1 MADMKAK
8 GKDVDAFVAEI
19 EPGKRALVEALRKF
33 VNRQAPGLKEAIKWG
48 NVTWIGKDNVAWII
62 VYRDHVDFGFFNGA
76 LLKDP
81 KGLLDGT
88 GKKLRHVKVFTKR
101 DIREDEVAALL
112 KQAMALDA
120 KSG

>member
-1 MADMKAK
+1 MADMKGK
-8 GKDVDAFVAEI
+8 GNDVDAFVAKI
-19 EPGKRALVEALRKF
+19 EPGKRSLVEALRKF
-33 VNRQAPGLKEAIKWG
+33 VKKQAPALKEAIKWG
-48 NVTWIGKDNVAWII
+48 NVTWIGNDNVAWII

-88 GKKLRHVKVFTKR
+88 GKKLRHVKVFTKA
-101 DIREDEVAALL
+101 DIREGDLAALV
-112 KQAMALDA
+112 KQALTLDA

>member
-1 MADMKAK
+1 MKTK

-33 VNRQAPGLKEAIKWG
+33 VKKQAPGLKEAIKWG

-62 VYRDHVDFGFFNGA
+62 VYGDHVDFGFFNGA

-88 GKKLRHVKVFTKR
+88 GKKLRHVKVFTNA
-101 DIREDEVAALL
+101 DVREGDLSALV
-112 KQAMALDA
+112 KQALALDA